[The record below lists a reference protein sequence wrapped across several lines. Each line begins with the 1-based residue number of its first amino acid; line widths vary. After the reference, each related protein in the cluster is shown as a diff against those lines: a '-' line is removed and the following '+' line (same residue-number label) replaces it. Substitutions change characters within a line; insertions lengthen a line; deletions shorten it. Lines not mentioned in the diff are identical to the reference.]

1 MSCDQGAAGGGG
13 AEVSFGEL
21 VSELAA
27 RAEKTLA
34 GPSPGVL
41 PGAADVT
48 ALMVTAVRL
57 YAAVAEHGPEA
68 PAPAQLDLSPTEACT
83 AAAALL
89 KSQLL
94 TPFEFAIWFSEAATT
109 DKGA

>member
-1 MSCDQGAAGGGG
+1 MSSEQRVSASAGTDQGFSQLTTELG
-13 AEVSFGEL
+13 AL
-21 VSELAA
+21 VASMLASDHPDA
-27 RAEKTLA
+27 
-34 GPSPGVL
+34 L

-57 YAAVAEHGPEA
+57 YAAAAEHAPDA
-68 PAPAQLDLSPTEACT
+68 PAPAQLDLTPTEACT

-94 TPFEFAIWFSEAATT
+94 TPFEFAIWFSE
-109 DKGA
+109 KGA

>member
-1 MSCDQGAAGGGG
+1 LSFDHGGSADVGF
-13 AEVSFGEL
+13 AEL
-21 VSELAA
+21 VDQLGALTEKMLA
-27 RAEKTLA
+27 
-34 GPSPGVL
+34 SDQPGAL

-57 YAAVAEHGPEA
+57 YAAAAERGPEA
-68 PAPAQLDLSPTEACT
+68 PAPAQLDLTPTQACT

-94 TPFEFAIWFSEAATT
+94 TPFEFAIWFSE
-109 DKGA
+109 GA